1 MRDHVGTAVSET
13 RALPVSPAL
22 AAGLVLVFGGAAW
35 IGSAQGAQHGW
46 LWLVGAGLGFVLHHA
61 AFGFAGAFRRLFA
74 EARTAG
80 LRAQLVLLGLG
91 ASLFL
96 PTLAAAPDLGI
107 ELRGFVFPF
116 GLATVLGAFVFGIG
130 MQVAAGCVSGTCYA
144 AGAGSP
150 GAVLTLAFAVVGA
163 TGAALTVDLWG
174 DWPGLPAIS
183 LPARFGTAPAL
194 ALTLAVLAAAWL
206 LAAAIE
212 RRRHGTVQP
221 IGGAFGAVLRGPW
234 PLLWGAVGLALL
246 NLATLLL
253 AGRPWGI
260 IAALPLWGS
269 LAVEALGW
277 DDPAFWAWW
286 QEPTRADWLFNPLL
300 ADRTTVMLLGL
311 MAGAMLAASLAGR
324 FARRGG
330 LTPGRASGAVLGG
343 LMIGWGGI
351 VAGGCNI
358 SAYVS
363 GIASG
368 SLHGWVWIAAALPG
382 NWLVVALGRRLNRA

>member
-13 RALPVSPAL
+13 RALPISPAL

-212 RRRHGTVQP
+212 RRRYGAVQP
-221 IGGAFGAVLRGPW
+221 IGGALGGIARGPW

-286 QEPTRADWLFNPLL
+286 QESTRAEWLFNPLL

-330 LTPGRASGAVLGG
+330 LTPGRAAGAVLGG

>member
-1 MRDHVGTAVSET
+1 MRDRAGTAEAET
-13 RALPVSPAL
+13 RTPRISPAL
-22 AAGLVLVFGGAAW
+22 AVGLVLVFGGAAW
-35 IGSAQGAQHGW
+35 VGGAQGAQHGW

-74 EARTAG
+74 DARTAG
-80 LRAQLVLLGLG
+80 LRAQFVLLGLG
-91 ASLFL
+91 AILFL
-96 PTLAAAPDLGI
+96 PTLAAAPGLGI
-107 ELRGFVFPF
+107 EARGFVFPF
-116 GLATVLGAFVFGIG
+116 GVPTVLGAFVFGIG

-150 GAVLTLAFAVVGA
+150 GALLTLAFAVVGA
-163 TGAALTVDLWG
+163 TAAALTVDLWG

-183 LPARFGTAPAL
+183 LPATLGTAPAL

-206 LAAAIE
+206 AAAAIE
-212 RRRHGTVQP
+212 RRRHGAVQP
-221 IGGAFGAVLRGPW
+221 IGTTLGGLLRGPW

-246 NLATLLL
+246 NLATLLI

-277 DDPAFWAWW
+277 DDPAFWDWW
-286 QEPTRADWLFNPLL
+286 QEPTRAEWLFNPLL
-300 ADRTTVMLLGL
+300 ADRTTVMLLAL

-330 LTPGRASGAVLGG
+330 LTPGRAAGAVLGG

-382 NWLVVALGRRLNRA
+382 NWLVVALARRLSRA

>member
-1 MRDHVGTAVSET
+1 MPDRVTFAGSDS
-13 RALPVSPAL
+13 RALPVSPAV
-22 AAGLVLVFGGAAW
+22 AVAGALVFGGAAW
-35 IGSAQGAQHGW
+35 VGSAQVARHGW

-91 ASLFL
+91 SVLFL
-96 PTLAAAPDLGI
+96 PVLAAAPALGI
-107 ELRGFVFPF
+107 EARGFVFPF
-116 GLATVLGAFVFGIG
+116 GVATVLGAFVFGIG

-150 GAVLTLAFAVVGA
+150 GALLALPFAVVGA
-163 TGAALTVDLWG
+163 TAAALTVDLWG
-174 DWPGLPAIS
+174 GLPELPAVS
-183 LPARFGTAPAL
+183 LPGMLGTVPAL
-194 ALTLAVLAAAWL
+194 AVTLGTLTLAWVAAAAL
-206 LAAAIE
+206 E
-212 RRRHGTVQP
+212 RRRHGAVQP
-221 IGGAFGAVLRGPW
+221 IGGSGGGLLRGPW

-246 NLATLLL
+246 NLTTLLI
-253 AGRPWGI
+253 AGRPWAI
-260 IAALPLWGS
+260 VAALPLWGS

-300 ADRTTVMLLGL
+300 ADRTTVMLLAL
-311 MAGAMLAASLAGR
+311 MAGAMLAAALAGR

-330 LTPGRASGAVLGG
+330 LTLGRAAGAVIGG

-351 VAGGCNI
+351 VAGGCNV

-382 NWLVVALGRRLNRA
+382 NWLAVALARRWGRA

>member
-1 MRDHVGTAVSET
+1 MPDRVTFAGSDS
-13 RALPVSPAL
+13 RALPVSPAVAVGL
-22 AAGLVLVFGGAAW
+22 ALVFGGASW
-35 IGSAQGAQHGW
+35 VGSAEGAQHGW

-91 ASLFL
+91 AVLFL
-96 PTLAAAPDLGI
+96 PVLAAAPGLGF
-107 ELRGFVFPF
+107 EARGFVFPF
-116 GLATVLGAFVFGIG
+116 GVATVLGAFVFGIG

-150 GAVLTLAFAVVGA
+150 GAMLALPFAVVGA
-163 TGAALTVDLWG
+163 TAAALTVDLWG
-174 DWPGLPAIS
+174 GLPELPAVS
-183 LPARFGTAPAL
+183 LPGILGTAPAL
-194 ALTLAVLAAAWL
+194 AVTLGALALAWVAAAAL
-206 LAAAIE
+206 E
-212 RRRHGTVQP
+212 RRQHGAVQP
-221 IGGAFGAVLRGPW
+221 IGGGGGLLRGPW

-246 NLATLLL
+246 NLATLLI
-253 AGRPWGI
+253 AGRPWAI
-260 IAALPLWGS
+260 VAALPLWGS

-277 DDPAFWAWW
+277 DDPAFWTWW

-300 ADRTTVMLLGL
+300 ADRTTVMLLAL
-311 MAGAMLAASLAGR
+311 MAGAMLAAALAGR

-330 LTPGRASGAVLGG
+330 LTLGRAAGAVIGG
-343 LMIGWGGI
+343 LMIGWVGI
-351 VAGGCNI
+351 VAGGCNV

-382 NWLVVALGRRLNRA
+382 NWLVVAVAQRGSR

>member
-13 RALPVSPAL
+13 RALPISPAL
-22 AAGLVLVFGGAAW
+22 AVGLVLVFGGAAW
-35 IGSAQGAQHGW
+35 IGGAQGAQHGW

-61 AFGFAGAFRRLFA
+61 TFGFAGAFRRLFA

-91 ASLFL
+91 AALFL
-96 PTLAAAPDLGI
+96 PTLAAAPSLGI
-107 ELRGFVFPF
+107 EVRGFVFPF

-150 GAVLTLAFAVVGA
+150 GALLTLAFAVVGA

-174 DWPGLPAIS
+174 DWPGLPAVS
-183 LPARFGTAPAL
+183 LPASLGTAPAL

-212 RRRHGTVQP
+212 RRRHGAVQP
-221 IGGAFGAVLRGPW
+221 IGGALGGIVRGPW

-277 DDPAFWAWW
+277 DDPAFWSWW
-286 QEPTRADWLFNPLL
+286 QEPTRAEWLFNPLL
-300 ADRTTVMLLGL
+300 ADRTTVMLLAL

-382 NWLVVALGRRLNRA
+382 NWLVVALGRRPSRA

>member
-1 MRDHVGTAVSET
+1 MRDRAGTAEAET
-13 RALPVSPAL
+13 RTPPISPAL
-22 AAGLVLVFGGAAW
+22 AMGLVLVFGGAAW
-35 IGSAQGAQHGW
+35 IGGAQGARHGW
-46 LWLVGAGLGFVLHHA
+46 LWLVGAGLGFALHHA

-74 EARTAG
+74 DARTAG
-80 LRAQLVLLGLG
+80 LRAQFVLLGLG
-91 ASLFL
+91 AILFL
-96 PTLAAAPDLGI
+96 PTLAAAPGLGI
-107 ELRGFVFPF
+107 EARGFVFPF
-116 GLATVLGAFVFGIG
+116 GIATVLGAFVFGIG

-150 GAVLTLAFAVVGA
+150 GALLTLPFAVVGA
-163 TGAALTVDLWG
+163 TAAALTVDLWG
-174 DWPGLPAIS
+174 DWPSLPAIS
-183 LPARFGTAPAL
+183 LPATLGTAPAL

-212 RRRHGTVQP
+212 RRRHGAVQP
-221 IGGAFGAVLRGPW
+221 IGTPLGGLLRGPW

-246 NLATLLL
+246 NLATLLI
-253 AGRPWGI
+253 AGRPWAI
-260 IAALPLWGS
+260 VAALPLWGS

-277 DDPAFWAWW
+277 GDPAFWDWW

-300 ADRTTVMLLGL
+300 ADRTTVMLLAL
-311 MAGAMLAASLAGR
+311 MAGAMLAAALAGR

-330 LTPGRASGAVLGG
+330 LTLGRAAGAVVGG
-343 LMIGWGGI
+343 LLIGWGGI
-351 VAGGCNI
+351 VAGGCNV

-382 NWLVVALGRRLNRA
+382 NWLVVALARRLSPA